1 MEELIERRAK
11 LLEELERVNAA
22 IQAASAPTGAHLVRT
37 HRNIR
42 NTATPPGVRFY
53 EDAGLTKFADISRHE
68 AYISGAALATLR
80 AGGYMSPRGD
90 IQLIEEARI

>member
-11 LLEELERVNAA
+11 LLEELERINAA
-22 IQAASAPTGAHLVRT
+22 IQAASAPAGAYLVRT

-53 EDAGLTKFADISRHE
+53 EDASLTKFADISRHE
-68 AYISGAALATLR
+68 AYVSSAAMAALL

-90 IQLIEEARI
+90 IYLLEEVRP